1 MQWGFGKYLFY
12 SVGVENIFLTVWV
25 LKIPFNSVCTAKEK
39 RPAEKNAFQFHLIEA
54 VTS

>member
-1 MQWGFGKYLFY
+1 MGMK
-12 SVGVENIFLTVWV
+12 NMFLTVWV
-25 LKIPFNSVCTAKEK
+25 WQIPFNSVCTAKEK